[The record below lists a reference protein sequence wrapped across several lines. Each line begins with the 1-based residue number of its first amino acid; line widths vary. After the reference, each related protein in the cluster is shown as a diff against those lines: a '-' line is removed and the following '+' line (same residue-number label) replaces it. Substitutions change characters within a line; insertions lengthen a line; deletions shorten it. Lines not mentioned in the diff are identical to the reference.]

1 MVDERLKPEGYDK
14 EEEYF
19 YRKNKELI
27 EQTRKKLDA
36 DRAAAAQQGQGKPYW
51 MVCPKCGAPL
61 TEVDLAGVKVDQCGG
76 CDGLFFDKGEVELL
90 AQGKQPKGFSAA
102 LTALFR

>member
-36 DRAAAAQQGQGKPYW
+36 ARTVAAKQGEGKPYW
-51 MVCPKCGAPL
+51 MICPKCGASL
-61 TEVDLAGVKVDQCGG
+61 AEVDLDGVKVDQCGG
-76 CDGLFFDKGEVELL
+76 CGGLFFDKGEVELL
-90 AQGKQPKGFSAA
+90 SQGRQSKGFGAA
-102 LTALFR
+102 LKGLFR